1 MWIWHLRSVFQV
13 FSIYISCHGS
23 KPVFTM
29 LRLSTSPCIRPLYQ
43 NMVNNPPFSPNLQVL
58 HKSCRLYWRFLR
70 RESFPQTAEA
80 SKIHSKHT
88 SLSSENKTKQ
98 NNFSLEQAYLL
109 SIFPMTTLSSGFLP
123 HIPLNIP
130 SPKSNPAGWL
140 RSITGK
146 K

>member
-1 MWIWHLRSVFQV
+1 MA
-13 FSIYISCHGS
+13 
-23 KPVFTM
+23 
-29 LRLSTSPCIRPLYQ
+29 
-43 NMVNNPPFSPNLQVL
+43 
-58 HKSCRLYWRFLR
+58 
-70 RESFPQTAEA
+70 PQTAEV

-88 SLSSENKTKQ
+88 SFFPQKNKTKQ
-98 NNFSLEQAYLL
+98 NSFSLEQAYLL